1 VRCKLSEKRDTNGPY
16 GEYLPLHGFEA
27 IWKVRTLVLS
37 SFLVV
42 SSSKKF
48 LLDISKKIHASHSQ
62 LSFYLLYYHI
72 MTVLQN
78 LQKLR
83 KL

>member
-1 VRCKLSEKRDTNGPY
+1 VNT
-16 GEYLPLHGFEA
+16 EYLPLHGFDA

-42 SSSKKF
+42 GSSTNF
-48 LLDISKKIHASHSQ
+48 LLDISKKNIHASHSQ